1 MNKQELISA
10 VAEKVN
16 FTKKDVETTINAVFE
31 EISNSLQSQVE
42 VKVTGFGIFT
52 TVTRAARS
60 GRNPS
65 TGEAIEIPETIA
77 VKFKPSSVL
86 KELVKE

>member
-1 MNKQELISA
+1 MNKQELINA
-10 VAEKVN
+10 VAEKTN
-16 FTKKDVETTINAVFE
+16 FTKKDIETTLNAVFE
-31 EISNSLQSQVE
+31 EISQSLRIQEE
-42 VKVTGFGIFT
+42 VKISGFGIFT